1 MTRAEKI
8 EIAAKLVVEAWQRYD
23 KRYER
28 PSWPLA
34 DQLEALREA
43 LEEPTEE
50 RA

>member
-8 EIAAKLVVEAWQRYD
+8 EIAAKLVIEAWERYD

-34 DQLEALREA
+34 DQLEALRET
-43 LEEPTEE
+43 LNEPDD
-50 RA
+50 A